1 MKQLGYI
8 VKRILHMIPV
18 LLCVTILIF
27 TMIRLIPGSAAEI
40 MLGDKATPEKIA
52 ILERKMG
59 LDQPLPVQYLLFM
72 KQVLTLD
79 FGDSIVYARP
89 VKELIQP
96 KILVTVS
103 LVMVTTLFVLAISFP
118 LGYLAGSRSG
128 GLADGV
134 IKSGALVAI
143 SLPQFWVGTLL
154 LLLFALRLRLFP
166 VGTWGESFSERLHA
180 LILPGVTGALTTT
193 ALMIKNLRSNVI
205 DVIHSDYVDFSR
217 SKGLREGRI
226 MGRHVLRN
234 AMISTVTLLSLRIAN
249 MLGGSIVIETVFS
262 LPGLGKLLVDSI
274 FARDYAVVQT
284 VVLLLALLVLAVNLL
299 TDIAYSLL
307 DPRVRLD

>member
-1 MKQLGYI
+1 VKQLQYI
-8 VKRILHMIPV
+8 LKRILHMIPV
-18 LLCVTILIF
+18 LICVTILIF
-27 TMIRLIPGSAAEI
+27 SMIRLIPGSAAEI

-52 ILERKMG
+52 ILEKKMG
-59 LDQPLPVQYLLFM
+59 LDKSLPEQYLLFM

-79 FGDSIVYARP
+79 FGDSVVYARS
-89 VKELIQP
+89 VLELIQP
-96 KILVTVS
+96 RVAVTVS
-103 LVMVTTLFVLAISFP
+103 LVLVTTLLVLFISFP

-128 GLADGV
+128 GLADGI
-134 IKSGALVAI
+134 IKSGALVAV
-143 SLPQFWVGTLL
+143 SLPQFWVGTLF
-154 LLLFALRLRLFP
+154 LLLFALRMRLFP
-166 VGTWGESFSERLHA
+166 VGTWGETVGERLHA
-180 LILPGVTGALTTT
+180 LILPGLTGALTTS

-205 DVIHSDYVDFSR
+205 DVVGSDYVDFAR
-217 SKGLREGRI
+217 SKGLKDGRI

-234 AMISTVTLLSLRIAN
+234 AMISTVTLLSLRVAN

-307 DPRVRLD
+307 DPRVRLE